1 MAKHLLALDIPE
13 TLNTK
18 GIRISDSSIYSS
30 DLPKECPKLEITL
43 PGFNLPSV
51 ITTLP
56 IGFLTTLSACDLG
69 IQVFNCEVQF
79 NSLPDGVYIIRYSLS
94 PNDQLY
100 VEYNH
105 LRITC
110 ALNTINDILCC
121 LDISNCEP
129 EAEVKKQLRELWDLW
144 MLLKGAKSQVEY
156 CHHPKKGGNMY
167 DYVTNRLNKIAC
179 KCGCSKTC

>member
-51 ITTLP
+51 INT
-56 IGFLTTLSACDLG
+56 
-69 IQVFNCEVQF
+69 
-79 NSLPDGVYIIRYSLS
+79 LPDGVYIIRYSLS